1 MEAYDLFEPA
11 IRAVVA
17 RDTMAP
23 VDRVSIRVAALGNDA
38 GILGAA
44 RIALDKADDGR

>member
-1 MEAYDLFEPA
+1 MDAYDLFETA
-11 IRAVVA
+11 IRRVIE

-23 VDRVSIRVAALGNDA
+23 VDRIAIRKASLGNDA

-44 RIALDKADDGR
+44 RIALSLPHH